1 MHDCHNPG
9 ETCLIRAHTLRDLDQ
24 RCEVVDERR
33 GTVRVPIVLNCSK
46 LSWRIAVLG
55 IAGWKPN
62 VVLKRTVLAWHARG
76 SIGIIVAQ
84 SGKLSEDD

>member
-24 RCEVVDERR
+24 VVKSWMSAGERE
-33 GTVRVPIVLNCSK
+33 RVPIVLNCSK

-62 VVLKRTVLAWHARG
+62 VVLKRTVLAWHVRG
-76 SIGIIVAQ
+76 SIGMIVAQ

>member
-1 MHDCHNPG
+1 MIWISVVKSWMSAG
-9 ETCLIRAHTLRDLDQ
+9 ER
-24 RCEVVDERR
+24 E
-33 GTVRVPIVLNCSK
+33 RVPIVLNCSK

-62 VVLKRTVLAWHARG
+62 VVLKRTVLAWHVRG
-76 SIGIIVAQ
+76 SIGVIVAQ

>member
-1 MHDCHNPG
+1 MKSWMSAG
-9 ETCLIRAHTLRDLDQ
+9 ER
-24 RCEVVDERR
+24 E
-33 GTVRVPIVLNCSK
+33 RVPIVLNCSK

-62 VVLKRTVLAWHARG
+62 IVLKRTVLALHVRG
-76 SIGIIVAQ
+76 SIGMIVAQ